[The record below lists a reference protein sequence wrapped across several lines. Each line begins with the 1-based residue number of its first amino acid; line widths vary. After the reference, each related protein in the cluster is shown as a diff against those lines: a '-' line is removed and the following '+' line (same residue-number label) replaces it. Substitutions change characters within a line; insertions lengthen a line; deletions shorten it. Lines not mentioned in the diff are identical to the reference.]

1 MTRCC
6 SHVAC
11 VTLLLACRPLSTG
24 SVGDSVGEGCLHHM
38 PVLMPVLLAR
48 GAQGKHL
55 NEEGEFGRS
64 EFRNMMKVSRGLCSR
79 AYTIAY

>member
-1 MTRCC
+1 
-6 SHVAC
+6 
-11 VTLLLACRPLSTG
+11 
-24 SVGDSVGEGCLHHM
+24 M

>member
-1 MTRCC
+1 
-6 SHVAC
+6 
-11 VTLLLACRPLSTG
+11 
-24 SVGDSVGEGCLHHM
+24 M
-38 PVLMPVLLAR
+38 PVLMPVLMPILLAR

-64 EFRNMMKVSRGLCSR
+64 EFRNMMIVSRGLCTR